1 MRNPFDNIDMK
12 AFISQFSS
20 DFISEQ
26 NKRMLDQTDMDY
38 NIFGECLKAGKCYLC
53 GKNIEDAS
61 SEPCLHWL
69 INERI
74 KKKSLKLL
82 LNSNVGFFRIYSYI
96 VWCANTDKPFV
107 NINDLSCNIQP
118 NRHFECTVR
127 YKIWEWSISIS
138 KSDYEGHGSTR
149 NGNKPHFHLQI
160 IRNGQIFV
168 KYSDAHII
176 FTNEDLFKF
185 SMIKQGIMTFDPGY
199 GAGLEALKEEDLQ
212 RSLPEWLSQS
222 KNEETAQFRTQTIIN
237 TNLPRTILDELF
249 EMHKESGM
257 VMPAIID
264 KLNKEKGYNIE
275 YYTRTIPNSFP
286 EMNHRTQRGE
296 SKKN

>member
-20 DFISEQ
+20 DFINEQ
-26 NKRMLDQTDMDY
+26 NKQMLDKTDEDY
-38 NIFGECLKAGKCYLC
+38 IHFGKCLKDGKCYLC
-53 GKNIEDAS
+53 GRNIEDIS
-61 SEPCLHWL
+61 GEPCLHWI
-69 INERI
+69 INEQI
-74 KKKSLKLL
+74 KKKKLKLL
-82 LNSNVGFFRIYSYI
+82 LNSNIGFFRVYSYL
-96 VWCANTDKPFV
+96 VC
-107 NINDLSCNIQP
+107 
-118 NRHFECTVR
+118 
-127 YKIWEWSISIS
+127 
-138 KSDYEGHGSTR
+138 
-149 NGNKPHFHLQI
+149 
-160 IRNGQIFV
+160 
-168 KYSDAHII
+168 DAHII

-185 SMIKQGIMTFDPGY
+185 SMIRQGIMTFDPGY
-199 GAGLEALKEEDLQ
+199 GAGLEALKEDDLQ

-222 KNEETAQFRTQTIIN
+222 KDEETAQFRTQTIIN
-237 TNLPRTILDELF
+237 TNLPRAILDELF

-296 SKKN
+296 SKRI

>member
-1 MRNPFDNIDMK
+1 
-12 AFISQFSS
+12 
-20 DFISEQ
+20 
-26 NKRMLDQTDMDY
+26 
-38 NIFGECLKAGKCYLC
+38 
-53 GKNIEDAS
+53 
-61 SEPCLHWL
+61 
-69 INERI
+69 
-74 KKKSLKLL
+74 
-82 LNSNVGFFRIYSYI
+82 
-96 VWCANTDKPFV
+96 
-107 NINDLSCNIQP
+107 
-118 NRHFECTVR
+118 
-127 YKIWEWSISIS
+127 
-138 KSDYEGHGSTR
+138 
-149 NGNKPHFHLQI
+149 
-160 IRNGQIFV
+160 
-168 KYSDAHII
+168 
-176 FTNEDLFKF
+176 
-185 SMIKQGIMTFDPGY
+185 MTFDPGY

>member
-61 SEPCLHWL
+61 GEPCLHWL

-160 IRNGQIFV
+160 IRNGQIFF

-222 KNEETAQFRTQTIIN
+222 KNEETA
-237 TNLPRTILDELF
+237 
-249 EMHKESGM
+249 
-257 VMPAIID
+257 
-264 KLNKEKGYNIE
+264 
-275 YYTRTIPNSFP
+275 
-286 EMNHRTQRGE
+286 
-296 SKKN
+296 